1 MSAHSFQ
8 EYAGN
13 LSAPNLFSRNLINTV
28 SDRTGSPVNIR
39 VGGTS
44 GDFAVF
50 DQDQRTALTLPA
62 GAQPGGIP
70 KGMRLG
76 TAWFEGFSS
85 FPGVQWTYM
94 VKLANYTA
102 KDNAV
107 AGAKEAM
114 KYIGT
119 NLEALEIG
127 NEIDFYPN
135 VNRPGSYN
143 PVQYLQEW
151 NEYRSALN
159 TAVGVKKYQAPVYYG
174 NNCPWCIANTF
185 DKGQGDATTI
195 NSAAL
200 HHYMESTNNPSIT
213 LQKNYMNHT
222 RIAQKLDA
230 YKPPVA
236 WLKTN
241 RPKIPLYLAEVN
253 SNTFSTGNEATIGV
267 FGSTLWLVDYM
278 LYGMT
283 LNFKRMNVQQSTGF
297 AYASW
302 RGVEYYGKPAAVLPP
317 YYAHPFVAD
326 VIGKS
331 GDIRIADL
339 KLGLD
344 LFSAYSIYNSAGKV
358 TKIVLINLQAWS
370 SSSGTP
376 RPSRSV
382 TLKAGSYAG
391 NVRIEKLTAP
401 NGADTTD
408 ASKISWKGDS
418 WTFQSNGKPV
428 RTAVTTQNVKA
439 SNGVITTSIR
449 ASEALLLT
457 LA

>member
-1 MSAHSFQ
+1 MSSHSFQ
-8 EYAGN
+8 DYAGN
-13 LSAPNLFSRNLINTV
+13 LSSPNIFSRNLISTV
-28 SDRTGSPVNIR
+28 SSRTGAPVNIR

-44 GDFAVF
+44 GDFAVY
-50 DQDQRTALTLPA
+50 DPDQRTALVLPA
-62 GAQPGGIP
+62 GAKPGSIP
-70 KGMRLG
+70 KGIRLG

-94 VKLANYTA
+94 VKLANFSA

-107 AGAKEAM
+107 AGTQAAL

-127 NEIDFYPN
+127 NEIDYYPN
-135 VNRPGSYN
+135 VNRPSSYN

-151 NEYRSALN
+151 NVYKAALN
-159 TAVGVKKYQAPVYYG
+159 TSVGVKMYQAPVYAN

-185 DKGQGDATTI
+185 QQGQGDASTI
-195 NSAAL
+195 KSAAL
-200 HHYMESTNNPSIT
+200 HHYMETSNDPSIT

-222 RIAQKLDA
+222 RIAQRLDI

-236 WLKTN
+236 WLKAN
-241 RPKIPLYLAEVN
+241 RPNIPLYLAEVN
-253 SNTFSTGNEATIGV
+253 SNTYSTGNEATIGV
-267 FGSTLWLVDYM
+267 FGSALWLVDYM

-297 AYASW
+297 AYTSW
-302 RGVEYYGKPAAVLPP
+302 RGVDYFGAPAAVLPP

-326 VIGKS
+326 VIGNA

-339 KLGLD
+339 KLGMD
-344 LFSAYSIYNSAGKV
+344 LFSAYSIYNSAGAV
-358 TKIVLINLQAWS
+358 TKIVLVNLQAWS
-370 SSSGTP
+370 TSSSTA

-382 TLKAGSYAG
+382 TIKTGSYTG
-391 NVRIEKLTAP
+391 NVKVEKLTAP
-401 NGADTTD
+401 GADVLD
-408 ASKISWKGDS
+408 ASKISWQGYS

-428 RTAVTTQNVKA
+428 KTASTTQNVKA
-439 SNGVITTSIR
+439 SGGIITTSVQ